1 MDSSL
6 KKGIE
11 KIVNRFSK
19 DVFDIIKRYNEKLYM
34 EATNMYDAFLD
45 QYYSQYSPLYYVR
58 HMDRQNDWSMGLYFG
73 QNITKTDYSL
83 TIEFL
88 GTDMPQDYQHDSAY
102 DVLQNVMSGFRGI
115 PKYWLKTW
123 SGEYNGSIFSYVGTM
138 RDAFQLYE
146 DNLLHLMRTELEKEL
161 KRRGW

>member
-45 QYYSQYSPLYYVR
+45 
-58 HMDRQNDWSMGLYFG
+58 
-73 QNITKTDYSL
+73 
-83 TIEFL
+83 
-88 GTDMPQDYQHDSAY
+88 
-102 DVLQNVMSGFRGI
+102 
-115 PKYWLKTW
+115 
-123 SGEYNGSIFSYVGTM
+123 
-138 RDAFQLYE
+138 
-146 DNLLHLMRTELEKEL
+146 
-161 KRRGW
+161 